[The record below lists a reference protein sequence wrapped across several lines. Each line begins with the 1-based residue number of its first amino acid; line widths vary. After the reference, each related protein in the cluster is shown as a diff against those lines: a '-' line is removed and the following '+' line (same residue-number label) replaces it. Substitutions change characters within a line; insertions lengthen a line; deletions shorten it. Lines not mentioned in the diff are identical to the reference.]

1 MKVEVHFEDGPISA
15 DIEAEDGDD
24 FSSALDELAEFVSDY
39 HQMVNGDLR
48 GTRFDWEGREEQV
61 TWDEIEGDENDS
73 EVAEESDST
82 TEETEEQEDET
93 ENSEAEPDSETGDTD
108 EGAEKDD
115 YRLIAEKTGLET
127 DQLKKIIEIGDA
139 ESGPRIL
146 ASNFLPGESKREKT
160 LNASVVLL
168 TLWSSV
174 HDVFWRNTA
183 DIVDDLEQSGL
194 KDDRFKRIY
203 NHSDWEKYLQKKG
216 EKRGTEL
223 GIVPMGQDRGYELIK
238 EMADNAGV

>member
-1 MKVEVHFEDGPISA
+1 MRVEVHFEDGPISA

-24 FSSALDELAEFVSDY
+24 FCSALDELAEFVSDY
-39 HQMVNGDLR
+39 HQMVNGDLQA
-48 GTRFDWEGREEQV
+48 TRFDWEGKEEQV
-61 TWDEIEGDENDS
+61 TWDEIEDDGS
-73 EVAEESDST
+73 S
-82 TEETEEQEDET
+82 
-93 ENSEAEPDSETGDTD
+93 SEAVEEPESHVEEPVDEAVTGDTEQDSGTEEPD
-108 EGAEKDD
+108 EDD
-115 YRLIAEKTGLET
+115 ESDEYRLIAEETGL
-127 DQLKKIIEIGDA
+127 DKNQLKKVIEIGDSD
-139 ESGPRIL
+139 SGPRIL
-146 ASNFLPGESKREKT
+146 ASNFLPGDSKREKT

-174 HDVFWRNTA
+174 HDVFWRNTV

-223 GIVPMGQDRGYELIK
+223 GIVPLGQDRGYELIK